1 MITRYDSI
9 VKPTYVIKSNKKD
22 SILPPPDLMFPIYPP
37 DKGLPIYAYNGYT
50 GCLVGWLVGKKFMKI
65 KKTDYGNYGV
75 PLFGRELL
83 ENDKELDKML
93 KIKFGAYYE
102 GLY

>member
-1 MITRYDSI
+1 MFFW
-9 VKPTYVIKSNKKD
+9 IKREE
-22 SILPPPDLMFPIYPP
+22 
-37 DKGLPIYAYNGYT
+37 
-50 GCLVGWLVGKKFMKI
+50 
-65 KKTDYGNYGV
+65 YGEYGV

-102 GLY
+102 GLLN